1 MVFNSLNFL
10 IFFLPALLL
19 VKLIFSYFKKPNQS
33 LIFALIVLSIIFYLF
48 SGLNELFILLFSI
61 VINYYLAILIINFNH
76 KKILFII
83 SILSNLSFLAYF
95 KYLNFFIEN
104 INALFGFNINT
115 LKFILPL
122 GISFYTF
129 EQISFLLSIY
139 KKKITKINF
148 LHYVFFVIFFP
159 RLICGPICYYSEISH
174 QLKKISIINLR
185 IISLGL
191 FIFFLGL
198 IKKIF
203 IADFFGLHV
212 DSFYESSLDIKDN
225 NASAHP
231 LVIFFYF
238 TFQIYFDFS
247 AYSDM
252 AIGLAL
258 LFNIRFPIN
267 FNSPL
272 KSENIIEFWKNWHIT
287 LSRFIKSTL
296 FIPLTNLFRN
306 KFKIYK
312 FSNSNFIFF
321 FPLLISFG
329 LSGLWHG
336 ANWTFIIWG
345 LLNAFYIFC
354 YQYIKNLQI
363 YLPSLVKK
371 FFVLTIVS
379 FAFIF
384 FRSPDL
390 LFAVDFI
397 KKIFINFTLLKNQL
411 IHLTIIF
418 TTCFFLFYSNN
429 IYQITKYKNP
439 KNIF

>member
-1 MVFNSLNFL
+1 MLFNSVIFL
-10 IFFLPALLL
+10 IYFLPALLV
-19 VKLIFSYFKKPNQS
+19 VKFFFSYIKKFNKI
-33 LIFALIVLSIIFYLF
+33 LVFAIISLSIIFYLF
-48 SGLNELFILLFSI
+48 AGFDQLFFLLFSI
-61 VINYYLAILIINFNH
+61 VYNYCFAIFIINFNY
-76 KKILFII
+76 KKILFVISII
-83 SILSNLSFLAYF
+83 SNLFFLCYF
-95 KYLNFFIEN
+95 KYFNFFIEN
-104 INALFGFNINT
+104 VNALFGFNINF
-115 LKFILPL
+115 LKIILPL

-129 EQISFLLSIY
+129 EQISFLLSVY
-139 KKKITKINF
+139 KNQIKKINLLNYI
-148 LHYVFFVIFFP
+148 FFIIFFP

-174 QLKKISIINLR
+174 QLKKISIINYR
-185 IISLGL
+185 VISLGL
-191 FIFFLGL
+191 LIFSLGL

-203 IADFFGLHV
+203 VGDFFGLHV
-212 DSFYESSLDIKDN
+212 DSFYEKSVDSSYDN
-225 NASAHP
+225 DLLHP
-231 LVIFFYF
+231 LIIFFYF